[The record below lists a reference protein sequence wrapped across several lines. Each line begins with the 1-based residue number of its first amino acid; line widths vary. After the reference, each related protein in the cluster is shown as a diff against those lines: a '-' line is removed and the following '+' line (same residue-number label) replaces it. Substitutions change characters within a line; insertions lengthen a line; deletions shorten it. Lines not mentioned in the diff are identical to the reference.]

1 MTMTEW
7 WTPAMTWALAAMAGV
22 LLGAMFYGGLWYT
35 VRKGLSS
42 PRPAAW
48 FLGSLL
54 LRTGI
59 TLAGFYGVSGGQGD
73 RLLACLLGFVLARFL
88 VTRLTRGRVSPRR
101 DRASLAE
108 ICRHDTAAQE
118 AGHAA

>member
-1 MTMTEW
+1 MTEW
-7 WTPAMTWALAAMAGV
+7 WTPAMTWVLASMAGV
-22 LLGAMFYGGLWYT
+22 LLGAIFYGGLWYT
-35 VRKGLSS
+35 VQKGLSS

-88 VTRLTRGRVSPRR
+88 VTRLTRSSVSPRR
-101 DRASLAE
+101 DRANLAE
-108 ICRHDTAAQE
+108 TRLRDAAGQE